1 MKEKFAIPCIGAII
15 EKEIDGEKYILIQE
29 RQKDEDL
36 EANGLLEF
44 VGGKLREYENIF
56 DCIRRE
62 VMEETGLTITKIYGE
77 ENSFY
82 NTING
87 NRVMSFEPF
96 CISQNFS
103 GVYSIVQNVF
113 ICEVEGE
120 PIKSTNETI
129 NIRFEKITTIKQ
141 MIKENKNQFFL
152 MNINP
157 LKKYFKTIGEQN
169 E

>member
-1 MKEKFAIPCIGAII
+1 
-15 EKEIDGEKYILIQE
+15 
-29 RQKDEDL
+29 
-36 EANGLLEF
+36 
-44 VGGKLREYENIF
+44 
-56 DCIRRE
+56 
-62 VMEETGLTITKIYGE
+62 MEETGLTITKIHGE

-82 NTING
+82 NTVNG

-113 ICEVEGE
+113 ICEAEGK

-129 NIRFEKITTIKQ
+129 NIRFEKVKTVEQ
-141 MIKENKNQFFL
+141 MIEENQDQFFL

-157 LKKYFKTIGEQN
+157 LKKYFKTIGE
-169 E
+169 